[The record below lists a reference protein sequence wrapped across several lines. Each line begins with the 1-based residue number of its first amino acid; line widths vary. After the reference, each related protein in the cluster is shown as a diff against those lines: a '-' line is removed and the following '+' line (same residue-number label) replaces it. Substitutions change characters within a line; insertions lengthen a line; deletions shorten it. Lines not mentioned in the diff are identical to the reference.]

1 MAYSKIE
8 RDIEELSLIAKD
20 VIAGISE
27 DYWKIEK
34 ISSLRKLQEYLL
46 EKPLIHLLIYDI
58 CDRKSLEFL
67 ADIRKIYT
75 HTLIMLLADASV
87 SPMEYIRP
95 DLRVSSLLLRPWVK
109 AQAYDVLH
117 SFFSEYMTS
126 FEAAKRDGIDA
137 FVIETREGR
146 ISIPYEQIYFFEA
159 REKKIYVCV
168 GKEEYGFYSSIE
180 KISDVLPGYFVR
192 CHRGFIVNTKKIRK
206 IMLSQNII
214 CLSDDFD
221 VPLSRSYKA
230 ALKGMGK

>member
-1 MAYSKIE
+1 MVYVLAYSKIE
-8 RDIEELSLIAKD
+8 RDIQELSMIAKD

-67 ADIRKIYT
+67 VEIRKIYT

-109 AQAYDVLH
+109 AQAHDVLH
-117 SFFSEYMTS
+117 SFLSEYMAS
-126 FEAAKRDGIDA
+126 FEAAKREGIDSY
-137 FVIETREGR
+137 VIETREGR

-159 REKKIYVCV
+159 REKKIYVH
-168 GKEEYGFYSSIE
+168 K
-180 KISDVLPGYFVR
+180 
-192 CHRGFIVNTKKIRK
+192 
-206 IMLSQNII
+206 
-214 CLSDDFD
+214 
-221 VPLSRSYKA
+221 
-230 ALKGMGK
+230 